1 MEESFKKRTSVY
13 EVEEGN
19 LLQPK
24 FDCNGLIPVVTSD
37 YSTKNILMHSY
48 MNSDALLKTINTNF
62 AHYWS
67 RSRKC
72 LWKKGETSGLLQ
84 KVIQLNIDDD
94 QDCIWLEVEVLGKG
108 ASCHV
113 GYKSCFYRKLNLDTD
128 SKNRLEFTEKE
139 KLFDPKKVYGNA
151 PNPTKL

>member
-1 MEESFKKRTSVY
+1 MEKKFKKRSSVY

-19 LLQPK
+19 DLQPK
-24 FDCNGLIPVVTSD
+24 FDANGLIPVITSD
-37 YSTKNILMHSY
+37 YLTKNILMHGY
-48 MNSDALLKTINTNF
+48 MNSDALLKTIDTNL

-84 KVIQLNIDDD
+84 KIKQIKIDDD
-94 QDCIWLEVEVLGKG
+94 QDCIWLEVKVLGNG

-113 GYKSCFYRKLNLDTD
+113 GYKSCFYRKINL
-128 SKNRLEFTEKE
+128 KNKSEK
-139 KLFDPKKVYGNA
+139 KLDFIEGKKIFDPKKVYGNA

>member
-1 MEESFKKRTSVY
+1 MNINFLERKSVF
-13 EVEEGN
+13 EVEEG
-19 LLQPK
+19 LKFQPK
-24 FDCNGLIPVVTSD
+24 FDENGLIPVVTSNSSD
-37 YSTKNILMHSY
+37 NNILMHGY
-48 MNSDALLKTINTNF
+48 MNKEALSKSIKTGYV
-62 AHYWS
+62 HYWS

-94 QDCIWLEVEVLGKG
+94 QDCIWLEVEVLGNG

-128 SKNRLEFTEKE
+128 SKNELEFIEKE